1 MAYSLLVGYVC
12 MLFVLGQC
20 DFAPLDTL
28 RQSNGY
34 DCGIHVLCN
43 VVLVAN
49 QVMRQGRIAGCPMIS
64 YSAVSNKRSE
74 LLDIIDGL
82 RGR

>member
-1 MAYSLLVGYVC
+1 MYVC
-12 MLFVLGQC
+12 YTFVLGQC
-20 DFAPLDTL
+20 DFAALDTL

-49 QVMRQGRIAGCPMIS
+49 QVMRRGRVAGCPMITH
-64 YSAVSNKRSE
+64 YAVSNKRSE
-74 LLDIIDGL
+74 LLDIIEAL